1 MEQKSDFIERE
12 VQKLMLFL
20 KSAIAKISK
29 EGNTNASINSL
40 DKELKGK
47 LDFGFHEILQLKKEE
62 LKNKIKG
69 VNVLILERLL
79 KLFYEIDQKE
89 LKDLDSFNLK
99 CVSLFIIEELENTSK
114 VYSLERDHIKN
125 YFKSEKKRN

>member
-99 CVSLFIIEELENTSK
+99 SVSLFIIEELENTSK
-114 VYSLERDHIKN
+114 VYSLERDDIKN